1 MPKLAMNAVVHDPET
16 GRTVVLHRG
25 TEVTGRTL
33 TLITNPDVW
42 VNPEDAAEALAEFE
56 SSQVIEEE
64 TADAVVEP
72 PRAGRGSG
80 RDAWVL
86 FAASHGVE
94 VRDEDSR
101 EDVIAALAAAG
112 VIAE

>member
-1 MPKLAMNAVVHDPET
+1 MPKLAMNAVVHDAET

-33 TLITNPDVW
+33 TLITNPNIWED
-42 VNPEDAAEALAEFE
+42 PEETAEALAEFE
-56 SSQVIEEE
+56 ASQKTEEE
-64 TADAVVEP
+64 PTDAVVEP

-86 FAASHGVE
+86 FAAAHGVE
-94 VRDEDSR
+94 VGDEDTR
-101 EDVIAALAAAG
+101 EDVIAALASAG